1 MRKKI
6 KRRLGARVSRHN
18 SSRNKR
24 DGAQALRDCAEL
36 GISTTA
42 LHRLMDEAP
51 ARNFKP
57 CLTLGDVQRL
67 RQASDK
73 VLADVRA
80 HVEKARRQWQE
91 ERCAELL
98 LHTMPVTK
106 KEQRVFNRVKKLV
119 FSDTYLGKGYK
130 PAPKKISPAAPP
142 ALAPDDEVAS
152 GPRERRQWEPH
163 EDAYLREKWGRVPT
177 RLIAEA
183 LNVSYFACYKR
194 AQKLGLMFT
203 KSSLCG

>member
-1 MRKKI
+1 MRKKLNADLAQEYRAI
-6 KRRLGARVSRHN
+6 IAQEINEKAR
-18 SSRNKR
+18 KPY
-24 DGAQALRDCAEL
+24 AIAAEL

-57 CLTLGDVQRL
+57 CLTLADVQRL
-67 RQASDK
+67 RLASDK

-98 LHTMPVTK
+98 LHTMPVSK

-119 FSDTYLGKGYK
+119 FADKYLGKGYK

-152 GPRERRQWEPH
+152 GPRERRQWAPH
-163 EDAYLREKWGRVPT
+163 EDAYLREKWGSVPT
-177 RLIAEA
+177 RVIAEA

-194 AQKLGLMFT
+194 AQKLGLLFA